1 MTHCSTSK
9 NIPFLNEF
17 IDFVSK
23 HYTENIS
30 LHMVA
35 DHFGYSVAYCSR
47 LIRKNLDH
55 SFSDYLTSLRL
66 EQSLRL
72 SLQSNLNIEKIAE
85 KSGFKC
91 YRNLYNAFKKVYN
104 CTPEEAFN
112 QLKE

>member
-1 MTHCSTSK
+1 
-9 NIPFLNEF
+9 
-17 IDFVSK
+17 
-23 HYTENIS
+23 
-30 LHMVA
+30 MVA

-47 LIRKNLDH
+47 KKKKNLDH